1 MRTATFVAVLSYPDP
16 PCENFTVRVPHHD
29 VFVTDADL
37 MKAIELAKD
46 ALRLKH
52 ANGQL
57 DMRFYDC
64 QKITHSNNETGF
76 ILTVCFE

>member
-1 MRTATFVAVLSYPDP
+1 
-16 PCENFTVRVPHHD
+16 
-29 VFVTDADL
+29 